1 MLLFSQVAGLESIPT
16 ILLKADSDMGCL
28 CIFFICFL
36 AKLQFSMNTVG
47 SYFTEN
53 NMFKM
58 YSVYK
63 DVLYKKE

>member
-1 MLLFSQVAGLESIPT
+1 
-16 ILLKADSDMGCL
+16 MGCL
-28 CIFFICFL
+28 CIFLICFL
-36 AKLQFSMNTVG
+36 AKFQFSMNTVG